1 MATPADRDLTDCG
14 CCEGPEVET
23 PVRPGNPPG
32 LPAVAYRSGTHSR
45 FFRTMLARLSTAR
58 LAALAGLTTRE
69 PDDLSIALLD
79 AWATLADVLTF
90 YNERIANESF
100 VRTATE
106 RRSVLELARAIGYKL
121 RPGAAARVMLAFTM
135 DSAPGGVPK
144 TTIPVGTKAQSVPG
158 PDEDAQTFETVEPIE
173 ARVAWNALKPRQFLR
188 HALPYKTNLLYFD
201 GLATNLKPGD
211 GVLFRTDAG
220 KAVFGLVVSVT
231 ANPSPGKPELRIPPR
246 TEVRLDLLAEVT
258 TTDELVTHLDPRSP
272 GPRAEGYLG
281 QTGKPDADL
290 RAEAAAGKFAVQEL
304 FDALTASPEV
314 PARAVVFRVRAAVFG
329 HNAPAYNAL
338 PASFIKG
345 EVIQLIDIAN
355 AKLTVPSFIQARF
368 PQIDWVDSATVSGVS
383 FDLDIV
389 YPAVSRESVVVL
401 RAGDNWTF
409 GRVKNVT
416 EESVARYTL
425 SGKATRITLH
435 ANVSG
440 GPFPVLS
447 TTVFAAGEELPL
459 ARVPDETVV
468 PADDILLDGWVDGL
482 EPGRSIA
489 VTGESF
495 TTPGTFAAECPVLA
509 QVKHDLVR
517 GGGTRVFF
525 QTPLANSFRRDT
537 VTINANVA
545 PATHGE
551 SKQEVLG
558 SGDGS
563 RAFQRFALKQPP
575 LTHVGAAT
583 PSGTESTLKV
593 YVNDVEWREVTALI
607 GLGPKEHVFSTS
619 LDDNGVTTVQFGD
632 GATAGARLPG
642 GAENVRA
649 TYRKGLGLG
658 GLVKAGQISLLLTR
672 PAGVN
677 GVTNSL
683 PSDGGDDRERIA
695 TARENAPL
703 TVKTLDRVVSLQD
716 FEDFARSFAGI
727 AKVSATWARA
737 GEVRGVMLTVAG
749 PGGREVTETSPVY
762 GFLVTALRQSGD
774 PYVPVRVASYASVYF
789 KLGLAV
795 AVAKDH
801 APERVL
807 AAVEAAVR
815 SAFAFDN
822 RRIGQG
828 VTYGEVVAA
837 AGAVPGV
844 VAVTVTEL
852 RRGDDPPAPAV
863 RKVLFAAAPTPG
875 ADLTTL
881 QPAELLTLHPAP
893 LNPTVFS

>member
-1 MATPADRDLTDCG
+1 MATPADRELTDCG
-14 CCEGPEVET
+14 CCEGLEVET
-23 PVRPGNPPG
+23 PVRPGNPPD
-32 LPAVAYRSGTHSR
+32 LPAVACRSGTHSR
-45 FFRTMLARLSTAR
+45 FFRTMLARLSTSR

-106 RRSVLELARAIGYKL
+106 RRSVLELARAIGYQL

-135 DSAPGGVPK
+135 DAAPGGVPK

-158 PDEDAQTFETVEPIE
+158 PGEDAQTFETVEPIE
-173 ARVAWNALKPRQFLR
+173 ARVGWNGLRPRQFVR
-188 HALPYKTNLLYFD
+188 HPLPYKTNLLYFD
-201 GLATNLKPGD
+201 GLSTNLKPGD
-211 GVLFRTDAG
+211 GVLFRTDDG
-220 KAVFGLVVSVT
+220 KAVFGLVAAVT

-246 TEVRLDLLAEVT
+246 TEVRLDLLTPVT
-258 TTDELVTHLDPRSP
+258 TADALVTPLTPRSP

-290 RAEAAAGKFAVQEL
+290 RAEASAGKFVVQEL
-304 FDALTASPEV
+304 FDALAASPEV
-314 PARAVVFRVRAAVFG
+314 PARAIVFRVRAAVFG
-329 HNAPAYNAL
+329 HNAPEHNTL
-338 PASFIKG
+338 PTSFIRG
-345 EVIQLIDIAN
+345 EVIQLIDTVN
-355 AKLTVPSFIQARF
+355 SKLTVPHFIDARF
-368 PQIDWVDSATVSGVS
+368 PHWVEDDDLSGS
-383 FDLDIV
+383 TINLDIV
-389 YPAVSRESVVVL
+389 YPAVSRNSIVVL
-401 RAGDNWTF
+401 RAGNTWGF
-409 GRVKNVT
+409 YRVTNVT
-416 EESVARYTL
+416 EASVAKYTL
-425 SGKATRITLH
+425 SGKATQIALD
-435 ANVSG
+435 AAVSG
-440 GPFPVLS
+440 GPFPIRS
-447 TTVFAAGEELPL
+447 TTVFAAGEELVL
-459 ARVPDETVV
+459 ARVPDETAV

-482 EPGRSIA
+482 EPGRAVA

-495 TTPGTFAAECPVLA
+495 TTPGTFATECPVIA

-517 GGGTRVFF
+517 GGGARIFL
-525 QTPLANSFRRDT
+525 QTPLTTSFRRET

-551 SKQEVLG
+551 TKQEVLG

-563 RAFQRFALKQPP
+563 RPFQRFALKQPP

-593 YVNDVEWREVTALI
+593 YVNDVEWREVPALI
-607 GLGPKEHVFSTS
+607 GHGPKEHVFSTS

-632 GATAGARLPG
+632 GASAGARLPG

-649 TYRKGLGLG
+649 GYRKGLGLG

-677 GVTNSL
+677 GVTNAL
-683 PSDGGDDRERIA
+683 PSDGGDDRERMA

-703 TVKTLDRVVSLQD
+703 TVKTLGRVVSLQD
-716 FEDFARSFAGI
+716 FEDFARGFAGI
-727 AKVSATWARA
+727 AKASATWVRA

-749 PGGREVTETSPVY
+749 PGGREVTEASPVY
-762 GFLVTALRQSGD
+762 GFLVDALRQSGD
-774 PYVPVRVASYASVYF
+774 PYVPVRVASFASVFF
-789 KLGLAV
+789 KLALAV
-795 AVAKDH
+795 AVEKDH
-801 APERVL
+801 VPERVL
-807 AAVEAAVR
+807 AAVETAVR
-815 SAFAFDN
+815 SAFSFDN

-828 VTYGEVVAA
+828 VTYGEVVAVA
-837 AGAVPGV
+837 QSVPGV

-852 RRGDDPPAPAV
+852 RRSDDPPTPAV
-863 RKVLFAAAPTPG
+863 RKVLIAAAPTPG